1 MYIVPIYFLNVAPFK
16 WTPELTKLLIDEV
29 HQRENSKVPKK
40 KIFQEITAKQNKEK
54 NLALTEI
61 QVTNRYKT
69 LLRGYKNVIDNNK
82 KTGTAR
88 KHHPIEKDLGEK

>member
-16 WTPELTKLLIDEV
+16 WTPALTKLLIDEV